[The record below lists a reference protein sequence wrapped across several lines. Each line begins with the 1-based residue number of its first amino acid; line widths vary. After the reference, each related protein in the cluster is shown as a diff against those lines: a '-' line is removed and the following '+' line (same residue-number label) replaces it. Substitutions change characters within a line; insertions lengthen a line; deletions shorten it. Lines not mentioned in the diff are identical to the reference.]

1 MRLQIIRCCS
11 FKFTKITRM
20 LDFQMDWSNVFFHI
34 SFSCKIFVT
43 LITRVLYFLMDRF
56 YMYLQ
61 AALCCKFFVTLITQ
75 ILDFFMDWFNML
87 LQITLSCKL
96 FATLMTRILNFLMD
110 WFNMFLQ
117 YVSIWNIFCSQSVS
131 YWFSIKQFFSCC
143 SQRCVWEVALGQHQP
158 DLHHDDRLRR
168 PSWGRRLHSRTPEL
182 LCHLQYGWLVTIFW
196 STKIFHW

>member
-131 YWFSIKQFFSCC
+131 YWFSIKQFFSCSASAVCERWHWDSTSLTCTTMTDSGAPAEDAAFIAGHRSC
-143 SQRCVWEVALGQHQP
+143 SAT
-158 DLHHDDRLRR
+158 
-168 PSWGRRLHSRTPEL
+168 SSTA
-182 LCHLQYGWLVTIFW
+182 GW
-196 STKIFHW
+196 